1 MQKPQAIKKIA
12 LFTDIHH
19 GRRGN
24 ERAHNQDCLDYV
36 GWFCDLVRQTGD
48 VTHIAFLGDW
58 FESRSAI
65 NIETL
70 DYSYSALKRLDEL
83 GLPIYFIVGNHDLH
97 RRTTRDVHSVR
108 MFNELKNFTV
118 VEEPIVVDNCV
129 FSPFLFDAE
138 YGSLLQH
145 NDKYAWF
152 GHFEFK
158 GFAITGYN
166 TIMEHGPDH
175 KLFNGPKRIFSGH
188 FHKRQIMDNVVYI
201 GNTFPMDHG
210 DAGDFKR
217 GAAIY
222 TTETDNLEF
231 FDWADA
237 PTYLK
242 INLSTV
248 MTDLEKGA
256 LAFKPKMKVKCIV
269 DTEVEYTAAQ
279 DLREAMV
286 AEFGL
291 RDFILE
297 EDRAAKQGLIEGA
310 TAAVDE
316 VHEEEFNSI
325 DELVVKQLELALSDK
340 LMEGKY
346 DAELMIEIYKSI
358 KIDELAKDSK

>member
-1 MQKPQAIKKIA
+1 MKPQVIKKIA

-24 ERAHNQDCLDYV
+24 ERMHNQDCLDFV
-36 GWFCDLVRQTGD
+36 QWFCDQVRAAGD

-70 DYSYSALKRLDEL
+70 DFSYKALQLIDSL
-83 GLPIYFIVGNHDLH
+83 GLPVYFIVGNHDLH

-118 VEEPIVVDNCV
+118 VEEPIVIDSCV

-138 YGSLLQH
+138 YGNLLEH

-175 KLFNGPKRIFSGH
+175 TLFKGPKRIFSGH

-201 GNTFPMDHG
+201 GNAFPMDHG

-217 GAAIY
+217 GMCFY
-222 TTETDNLEF
+222 TTDTDKVEF
-231 FDWADA
+231 VDWKDA
-237 PTYLK
+237 PTYMK
-242 INLSTV
+242 VNLSTV
-248 MTDLEKGA
+248 MEEIGNGKRLP
-256 LAFKPKMKVKCIV
+256 FKAKMKVKCVVNADI
-269 DTEVEYTAAQ
+269 DYTDAQ

-286 AEFGL
+286 AEYNL
-291 RDFILE
+291 RDYILE
-297 EDRAAKQGLIEGA
+297 EDRAAKQGLVEGE
-310 TAAVDE
+310 TAASNE

-325 DELVVKQLELALSDK
+325 DELVVKQLELALKDK
-340 LMEGKY
+340 TMDGKY
-346 DAELMIEIYKSI
+346 DADLMVKIYKSI
-358 KIDELAKDSK
+358 TIDELVKDTK